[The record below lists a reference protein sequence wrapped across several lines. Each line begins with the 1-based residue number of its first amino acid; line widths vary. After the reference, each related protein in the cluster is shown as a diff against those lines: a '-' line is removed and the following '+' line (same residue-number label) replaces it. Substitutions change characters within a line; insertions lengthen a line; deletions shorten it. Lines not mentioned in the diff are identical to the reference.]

1 MKNFFLILVLC
12 GVFFTSFGQMVEQS
26 QLIASSDDNM
36 ALVPTTNNAF
46 QFPDLTD
53 AEVAKINQQFE
64 NQDGKGTFTVVLT
77 LYPASDSY
85 CLNYGIHRVG
95 VMASNGEI
103 HYTDYQ
109 YGTWTYTFTFNAPL
123 SGWLRGGLSTYS
135 GGLCTGL
142 IYDNPPLNDT
152 WIAGQTAFVE
162 INIP

>member
-1 MKNFFLILVLC
+1 MKKLFFVLILC

-64 NQDGKGTFTVVLT
+64 NQDGKGTFFVTLT
-77 LYPASDSY
+77 ISAAADTW
-85 CLNYGIHRVG
+85 CLENGIHRVG

-109 YGTWTYTFTFNAPL
+109 YGTWTYLFTFNAPF
-123 SGWLRGGLSTYS
+123 SGWLRGGLTTYS
-135 GGLCTGL
+135 GICTDFL
-142 IYDNPPLNDT
+142 YTNPINSGI
-152 WIAGQTAFVE
+152 WGAGQTADVQ
-162 INIP
+162 IIIPL

>member
-36 ALVPTTNNAF
+36 VLVPTTNNAF

-64 NQDGKGTFTVVLT
+64 NQDGKGTFTVYLT
-77 LYPASDSY
+77 INPAFDTW
-85 CLNYGIHRVG
+85 CLQYGIHRVG

-103 HYTDYQ
+103 HYADYQ
-109 YGTWTYTFTFNAPL
+109 YGTWLYTFTFTAPL
-123 SGWLRGGLSTYS
+123 VSGWLRGGLATYS
-135 GGLCTGL
+135 GVCTSFS
-142 IYDNPPLNDT
+142 YDNPKT
-152 WIAGQTAFVE
+152 EGSWTIGQQAFVE
-162 INIP
+162 IDIP